1 MSGLVRAT
9 AGVALAM
16 VTVTATAIVGAQAPA
31 RALQAS
37 TPVRL
42 LMVGTFHGDEVTARS
57 GEVWLGLFPTADGYA
72 LRATTLK
79 VKAVRDEILDGE
91 NERTG
96 KEVTVG
102 DSREPLF
109 LVKATPRLRPRAAVP
124 TVFAGESFFEKDS
137 HVRLAGPDGGEYL
150 LTVDSVQMASVE
162 APDPVP
168 YSVLTLALGGVT
180 QRLSTTPD
188 HVTLRLLW
196 AGDVDG
202 DGKLDLLLDLPSND
216 NTSEH
221 RLFLSTAARNGEL
234 VRQVAVF
241 ETVGC

>member
-9 AGVALAM
+9 AGMALAM
-16 VTVTATAIVGAQAPA
+16 VTATAIVTAQA
-31 RALQAS
+31 
-37 TPVRL
+37 PVRL

-57 GEVWLGLFPTADGYA
+57 GEVWLGLFPTANGYA

-79 VKAVRDEILDGE
+79 VKAVRDELLDEE

-102 DSREPLF
+102 DAREPLF
-109 LVKATPRLRPRAAVP
+109 LVKATPRLRARAAVP
-124 TVFAGESFFEKDS
+124 TVFAGESFLEKDS

-168 YSVLTLALGGVT
+168 YSVLTLALGGIT

-188 HVTLRLLW
+188 HVGLRLLW

-202 DGKLDLLLDLPSND
+202 DGKLDLLLDLPSSENA
-216 NTSEH
+216 SEH
-221 RLFLSTAARNGEL
+221 RLFLSTAAGKGEL